1 MRIVFTGGGTAGHIL
16 PNIAV
21 FEELQ
26 KNTTVE
32 ALYIGSFDGPERAIC
47 GEYGVR
53 FQGVSCGKF
62 RRYFSW
68 KNFLSPFQVVVGF
81 FQSLAILRR
90 FRAKVV
96 MSKGGYVSFPVVLA
110 AWVLRIPVI
119 LHESDV
125 SPGMANRMCA
135 RLAKIV
141 CVAWPETKFP
151 GSRTVVTGI
160 PVRDAIL
167 RGSRAEGLK
176 LTGFSGKKPILLVM
190 GGSLGAQFLN
200 QLVVKM
206 LPELVKVYDVV
217 HLTGR
222 GGSPIAP
229 QKNYISFEYLNREL
243 AHVYALTDVCLSRA
257 GASAISEF
265 SSLKIPAVYVP
276 LGTDGSRGDQIL
288 NARKMEDCGGAV
300 VIVQKNA
307 SVERVTSVLAEL
319 ASDGIRRAQMAD
331 AAYEFGARC
340 VRAASVV
347 ADLIFEKV

>member
-1 MRIVFTGGGTAGHIL
+1 M

-222 GGSPIAP
+222 GIVPHVRGVAAE
-229 QKNYISFEYLNREL
+229 KNYIAFEYLNREL
-243 AHVYALTDVCLSRA
+243 ADVYAITSVCLSRA
-257 GASAISEF
+257 GASAISEL
-265 SSLKIPAVYVP
+265 SSLKIPAVYIP
-276 LGTDGSRGDQIL
+276 LGTDGSRGDQIM
-288 NARKMEDCGGAV
+288 NAQKMEDCGGAV

-307 SVERVTSVLAEL
+307 SVERVTSVLTEL
-319 ASDGIRRAQMAD
+319 ASDETRRERMGS
-331 AAYEFGARC
+331 AAYVFGARC

-347 ADLIFEKV
+347 ADLIFAKV